1 MRECSKWRRSRR
13 ARRARRYTGD
23 LTRTL
28 AGPRTDTTGEA
39 LWIKELRCA
48 LDLKALL
55 PPPPH
60 ARIALDPVLDA
71 YVAEVKADVLAHGE
85 TVKGAHLMAVWVK
98 GRTSWDSKRLDGYA
112 AAHPEI
118 ETFRS
123 VGEPSVTIRSAGK

>member
-1 MRECSKWRRSRR
+1 MDNKLDNLSEMQAHREVVRMDHDAKI
-13 ARRARRYTGD
+13 
-23 LTRTL
+23 
-28 AGPRTDTTGEA
+28 EA
-39 LWIKELRCA
+39 LLAPLAAQLAQLNAQRADDLASFDGAIAELT
-48 LDLKALL
+48 
-55 PPPPH
+55 
-60 ARIALDPVLDA
+60 
-71 YVAEVKADVLAHGE
+71 AEVKADVLAHGE